1 MSADEPT
8 PDASM
13 VARSSTGVFL
23 CGEPCGV
30 NGVCRMGV
38 LAARMEDD
46 TTAVF
51 DIECPRDY
59 RETPNLAHVSWTAGI
74 MSEICGQFPLF
85 LGVPAFAG
93 TVTTRFQGP
102 VPIGEHLL
110 GRVTF
115 DRRERRKLFVN
126 ATLTSALTGNDLAT
140 ASAIAIAIEMRNLD
154 DRGLA

>member
-1 MSADEPT
+1 
-8 PDASM
+8 
-13 VARSSTGVFL
+13 
-23 CGEPCGV
+23 
-30 NGVCRMGV
+30 MGV

-46 TTAVF
+46 TSAVF
-51 DIECPRDY
+51 DIECPPDY

-93 TVTTRFQGP
+93 TVSTRFEGP
-102 VPIGEHLL
+102 VHPGERLI

-115 DRRERRKLFVN
+115 AGRERRKLFVE
-126 ATLTSALTGNDLAT
+126 ATLTSALTGKALAT
-140 ASAIAIAIEMRNLD
+140 ASAIAIAIAMRNLE